1 MSHQLQGPRAGLINR
16 EWDNAFLDR
25 LIDDPDSLSRLPH
38 IDYVRE
44 AGSEGIELVMWLIA
58 RGAMNDVDGGKKP
71 TVRRRFYHVPASN
84 TAVGHLI
91 LENN

>member
-1 MSHQLQGPRAGLINR
+1 MT
-16 EWDNAFLDR
+16 
-25 LIDDPDSLSRLPH
+25 H

-58 RGAMNDVDGGKKP
+58 RGAMGDISGGKPPEVKH
-71 TVRRRFYHVPASN
+71 RFYHVPASN

-91 LENN
+91 LENV

>member
-1 MSHQLQGPRAGLINR
+1 MYKRQGLINR
-16 EWDNAFLDR
+16 EWDNAWLDKM
-25 LIDDPDSLSRLPH
+25 IADPVGCADTPH

-58 RGAMNDVDGGKKP
+58 RGAMSDIVDGKVQGPAP
-71 TVRRRFYHVPASN
+71 TVKHRFYHVPASN

-91 LENN
+91 LENT